1 MEQERGGGIHKV
13 WSRGTRKR
21 ESWAV
26 WLSLGTQKSRSKLVQ
41 PLIGHSLKEVPHQ
54 T

>member
-1 MEQERGGGIHKV
+1 MEQERGAIHKV

-41 PLIGHSLKEVPHQ
+41 PLKGHELKEVPHQ